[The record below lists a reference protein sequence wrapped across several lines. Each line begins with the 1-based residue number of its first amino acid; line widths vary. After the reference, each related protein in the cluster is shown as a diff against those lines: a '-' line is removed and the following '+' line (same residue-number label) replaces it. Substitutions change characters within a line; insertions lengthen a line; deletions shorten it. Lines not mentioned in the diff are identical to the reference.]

1 MIKIVC
7 TSFQRSYELEYIL
20 GFINLSLRVSIESFP
35 SKKILTIILLLV
47 EKGQLKRDGNTA
59 SAMTSVTMPSLS
71 RAAVTRGS
79 R

>member
-1 MIKIVC
+1 MKKIVK
-7 TSFQRSYELEYIL
+7 SSYELEYIL

-35 SKKILTIILLLV
+35 WKKLVTIILPFLV
-47 EKGQLKRDGNTA
+47 EKDNRVKSDGNTA

-71 RAAVTRGS
+71 RAAVTRVS